1 MADWSPLPPQNIVP
15 MVIENTGRVERAFDI
30 YSLLLRERIVF
41 LGTPIDDQVANVIVA
56 QLLYLDREDP
66 EKDINMYINSPGGI
80 IYAGLAIYDTMNLIR
95 PAVSTICVGTC
106 ASMATIL
113 LAAGA
118 KGKRYTLP
126 NATIHVHQPLGGVR
140 GQASDMEIQAREILR
155 LRALINQILV
165 ERTGQDQERIVRDTD
180 RDFFMNAEQAVA
192 YGLVDE
198 VLMVAQTLPSKV
210 GA

>member
-1 MADWSPLPPQNIVP
+1 MADSYTPRNIVP

-41 LGTPIDDQVANVIVA
+41 LGTPIDDMVANLIVA

-66 EKDINMYINSPGGI
+66 DKDINLYINSPGGV
-80 IYAGLAIYDTMNLIR
+80 IYAGLAIYDTMKLIR

-118 KGKRYTLP
+118 KGKRFTLP
-126 NATIHVHQPLGGVR
+126 NSTIHVHQPLGGVR

-155 LRALINQILV
+155 LRALINNILV
-165 ERTGQDQERIVRDTD
+165 ERTGQDEERIVRDTD
-180 RDFFMNAEQAVA
+180 RDFFMNAEQAVV

-198 VLMVAQTLPSKV
+198 ILTATVKTLPSKV
-210 GA
+210 GV

>member
-1 MADWSPLPPQNIVP
+1 MSDLYTPRNIVP

-41 LGTPIDDQVANVIVA
+41 LGTPIDDNVANLIVA

-66 EKDINMYINSPGGI
+66 EKDINLYINSPGGV
-80 IYAGLAIYDTMNLIR
+80 IYAGLAIYDTMKLIR
-95 PAVSTICVGTC
+95 PPVSTISVGTC

-113 LAAGA
+113 LSAGA
-118 KGKRYTLP
+118 KGKRFTLP
-126 NATIHVHQPLGGVR
+126 NSTIHMHQPLGGVR
-140 GQASDMEIQAREILR
+140 GQASDMEIQAKEILR
-155 LRALINQILV
+155 LRALINNILV
-165 ERTGQDQERIVRDTD
+165 ERTGQDEERIVRDTD
-180 RDFFMNAEQAVA
+180 RDFFMNAEQAVS

-198 VLMVAQTLPSKV
+198 VLTGATKNAPTKV